1 MSRLREGLDCP
12 FSGHGEDLVN
22 VKFFRGTRDDLITA
36 AEIFEQ
42 SSLVS
47 TQVKAKAADVSRV
60 APMSKHEKIN
70 VRELGT
76 SINRVI

>member
-22 VKFFRGTRDDLITA
+22 VKFFRGTRDDVITA
-36 AEIFEQ
+36 AEMFEQ
-42 SSLVS
+42 SSLVG
-47 TQVKAKAADVSRV
+47 TQVKAKAADVSRA

-70 VRELGT
+70 IREFAASL
-76 SINRVI
+76 